1 MGASYSMQELCSRW
15 AEFKVA
21 DIEMGSISS
30 RSTHGLILAKMP
42 FMNYNESTIYQLD
55 TQSVVYN
62 EVMIG
67 DTLRSA
73 SDRSGGR
80 TSLPRP

>member
-1 MGASYSMQELCSRW
+1 MQGLCSRW
-15 AEFKVA
+15 AEFKVSG
-21 DIEMGSISS
+21 IEMGSISS
-30 RSTHGLILAKMP
+30 RSTHALILAKMP
-42 FMNYNESTIYQLD
+42 FMNFNYESTIYQPD

-73 SDRSGGR
+73 SDRSSGR
-80 TSLPRP
+80 TSLPHP